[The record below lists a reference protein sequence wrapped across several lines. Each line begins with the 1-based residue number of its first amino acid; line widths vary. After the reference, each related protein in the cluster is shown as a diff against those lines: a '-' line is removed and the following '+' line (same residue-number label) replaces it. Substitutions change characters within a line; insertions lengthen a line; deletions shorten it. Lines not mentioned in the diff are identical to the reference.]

1 MELNFYKLSQ
11 SEKKNQ
17 KPQIFTE
24 VKGKITDRHLKNRI
38 INLVNEYIKRG
49 YTEEQISQMTFYRYP
64 TKVKKWNMK

>member
-11 SEKKNQ
+11 TERKNQ

-24 VKGKITDRHLKNRI
+24 IKGKITEQHLKNEI
-38 INLVNEYIKRG
+38 IKLVNRYIERG

-64 TKVKKWNMK
+64 TKMKKK

>member
-11 SEKKNQ
+11 TERKNQ

-24 VKGKITDRHLKNRI
+24 IKGKITEQHLKNEI
-38 INLVNEYIKRG
+38 IKLVNRYIERG

-64 TKVKKWNMK
+64 TKIKKK

>member
-11 SEKKNQ
+11 TERKNQ

-24 VKGKITDRHLKNRI
+24 IKGKITEQHLKNEI
-38 INLVNEYIKRG
+38 IKLVNCYIERG

-64 TKVKKWNMK
+64 KKIKKK

>member
-11 SEKKNQ
+11 TERKNQ

-24 VKGKITDRHLKNRI
+24 IKGKITEQHLKNEI
-38 INLVNEYIKRG
+38 IKLVNRYIQRG

-64 TKVKKWNMK
+64 TKVKKK